1 MVVQTDIFK
10 CQKEFSSLQEHVFFG
25 LGLLTTYLKVEQ
37 LILFSRAAGFYSLRS
52 SKFVGWS
59 KVVADSAE
67 APPPF
72 PRSFSSS
79 LSWGE
84 VSSKR
89 HNWTLTPLP
98 SVSCKSFSLQTQG
111 DGGGVGDTST
121 IQPCF
126 RFSLTLSHTIS
137 TYDTQLLHC
146 NNEEVKQIVLYPN
159 E

>member
-1 MVVQTDIFK
+1 MPKGILQ
-10 CQKEFSSLQEHVFFG
+10 CLQEHVFFG
-25 LGLLTTYLKVEQ
+25 LGLLTTYLKVEL

-52 SKFVGWS
+52 SKLVGRS

-72 PRSFSSS
+72 PRLFSSS

-84 VSSKR
+84 SSSKR
-89 HNWTLTPLP
+89 RSLTLTSLP
-98 SVSCKSFSLQTQG
+98 SGSCKSFSLQTQG

-121 IQPCF
+121 IQSCF
-126 RFSLTLSHTIS
+126 RFSLNLSHTILKP
-137 TYDTQLLHC
+137 DTQLFHC
-146 NNEEVKQIVLYPN
+146 NNDEVNQTVLYPN